1 MQARG
6 ECHVRKLIVIAALV
20 LASAT
25 AHAGQPRGLTLAAA
39 DEPAAAAGQAKP
51 VDGSGPSDAARSAEA
66 APPSDAS
73 RPTDPPKFVERP
85 AAVGPTP
92 SQSAV
97 AAPAPQPTAA
107 KPATL
112 PTAMADKPRR
122 KRRTWTE
129 SRIIGEL
136 HRHGIYW

>member
-1 MQARG
+1 M
-6 ECHVRKLIVIAALV
+6 RKLIIVAALV
-20 LASAT
+20 LASAS
-25 AHAGQPRGLTLAAA
+25 AHAGQRRGLTLAAA
-39 DEPAAAAGQAKP
+39 DEPTAAAQARLL
-51 VDGSGPSDAARSAEA
+51 DAASDAGKSAEP

-73 RPTDPPKFVERP
+73 GPTDAPKFVERP

-92 SQSAV
+92 PQSTV

-107 KPATL
+107 KPSTA

-122 KRRTWTE
+122 KQRTWSE

>member
-1 MQARG
+1 M
-6 ECHVRKLIVIAALV
+6 RKLIIVAALV
-20 LASAT
+20 LASAS
-25 AHAGQPRGLTLAAA
+25 ADAGQRRGLTLAAA
-39 DEPAAAAGQAKP
+39 DEPAADAAQAKP
-51 VDGSGPSDAARSAEA
+51 VDTSVPSDAGRSAEA
-66 APPSDAS
+66 VPPSDAS
-73 RPTDPPKFVERP
+73 RPTDAPKFVERP

-92 SQSAV
+92 PQSTV

-107 KPATL
+107 KPSTA

-122 KRRTWTE
+122 KQRTWTE